1 MKKIYML
8 ALAVLLSSSAFAQNG
23 YQIGAKVE
31 DFTLKNE
38 QNQSVQLSSFNDAQV
53 VVVVFTSV
61 KCPYAKSYEARLQS
75 LDQTYSARGIRFVY
89 VNAAIGLDEGAAP
102 KAQPDGA
109 NTAAQDFPYLIDE
122 GQQLSKQF
130 GATKAPEVFVLQNTA
145 DGFHLRYKGAIDDN
159 PQVPSYVKQK
169 YLANALDNLI
179 AGRPVAT
186 ADQRATGCMI
196 KRF

>member
-1 MKKIYML
+1 M
-8 ALAVLLSSSAFAQNG
+8 AVLISSAAFAQSG
-23 YQIGAKVE
+23 YQIGAKIE
-31 DFTLKNE
+31 DFTLKNA
-38 QNQSVQLSSFNDAQV
+38 QNQSVPLSSFSDAPV

-61 KCPYAKSYEARLQS
+61 KCPYAKSYESRLQS
-75 LDQTYSARGIRFVY
+75 LDQTYTGKGVRFVY
-89 VNAAIGLDEGAAP
+89 VNAAIGLDEGTAP
-102 KAQPDGA
+102 KAQPDVA

-130 GATKAPEVFVLQNTA
+130 GATKTPEVFVLQNTP

-169 YLANALDNLI
+169 YLANALDNLL
-179 AGRPVAT
+179 AGRAVPI